1 MQQMSPNPGRSP
13 WPSVLK
19 GCSIIGVAPILISLL
34 VLLFVERDMKE
45 GAGWLVV
52 AAMFGVPVFMAAGA
66 IGGYLAHLAQGQDT
80 SDDPDGR
87 VSRAI
92 RVGWVI
98 AGALCGYTASNLP
111 SLVWP
116 KGSLFWLVLTP
127 IGIWIGGVIGLRIA
141 RGRIRHRAAL
151 GGLIVT
157 GAAFL
162 VIGVIVAIA
171 RYLAQAPEG
180 WSARHDG
187 EIGLAALVVGLVAYR
202 NLSRRA
208 SEADGGPGAS
218 S

>member
-1 MQQMSPNPGRSP
+1 MSPTPGRSP

-34 VLLFVERDMKE
+34 VLLFVKRDMKE

-98 AGALCGYTASNLP
+98 AGALCGYTASSLP

-116 KGSLFWLVLTP
+116 NGSLLWLLLTP
-127 IGIWIGGVIGLRIA
+127 IGIWIGGVIALRVA
-141 RGRIRHRAAL
+141 RGRISHRAPLGAL
-151 GGLIVT
+151 IIA
-157 GAAFL
+157 GAAYA
-162 VIGVIVAIA
+162 VIVVIVAIA
-171 RYLAQAPEG
+171 FSLARAPEG
-180 WSARHDG
+180 WSARRDG
-187 EIGLAALVVGLVAYR
+187 AIGLAALVVGLVAYR
-202 NLSRRA
+202 RLSRRPP
-208 SEADGGPGAS
+208 EGDGGPGAS
-218 S
+218 N